1 MLRICIR
8 APFVALVLLCAFALE
23 VAAADGEPERENVP
37 AVVASSG
44 RDLGPAADGIR
55 GLVVNQTITA
65 RGYDFYQIFSIL
77 WSEKPDSGNYSLSV
91 QERHLLSGQGLRKTS
106 QVGIFLGQKQVFS
119 ALLPWK
125 REGVED
131 LGERAA
137 NEILANITAAMI
149 EFTSDDIARAEL

>member
-1 MLRICIR
+1 
-8 APFVALVLLCAFALE
+8 
-23 VAAADGEPERENVP
+23 
-37 AVVASSG
+37 
-44 RDLGPAADGIR
+44 
-55 GLVVNQTITA
+55 
-65 RGYDFYQIFSIL
+65 
-77 WSEKPDSGNYSLSV
+77 
-91 QERHLLSGQGLRKTS
+91 
-106 QVGIFLGQKQVFS
+106 VGIFLGQKQVFS